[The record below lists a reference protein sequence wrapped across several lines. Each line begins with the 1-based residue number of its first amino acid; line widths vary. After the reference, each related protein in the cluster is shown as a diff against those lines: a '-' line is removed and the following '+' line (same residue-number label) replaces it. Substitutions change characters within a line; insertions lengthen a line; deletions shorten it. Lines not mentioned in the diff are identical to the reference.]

1 MGYYHAPYLV
11 LLQNGNQQ
19 QGPNVMSLQGFY
31 QAGVQLYVVSQNV
44 FYGAYSAL
52 AVVVYAMGLKAGFS
66 IGFG

>member
-1 MGYYHAPYLV
+1 MGTE
-11 LLQNGNQQ
+11 Q